1 MEQIRGELLALA
13 QRRGERDAGEGARRA
28 GRTGTR
34 IVGAHRAGPQRRL
47 ARKQDEIAATLFGAG
62 GEAARDGRAGQVA
75 GEQQTAIE
83 QTHVRRRPG
92 DHRVRDELLE
102 QFGRDAA
109 VGSGIEG
116 HAAEAR
122 FEHTEEDDAVGDFL
136 LRDGDRGD
144 VALGAVI
151 QRDLRGGVAQLLEA
165 ERSADILREQRR
177 ELFGGDQQVTQEAER
192 LHRHRRTLRLH
203 DLDFGRGRGRA
214 DLGET
219 RRGETALNLIKQT
232 ASVGGRLGPEFSP

>member
-1 MEQIRGELLALA
+1 MNCSPWP
-13 QRRGERDAGEGARRA
+13 RGERDAGEGARCA
-28 GRTGTR
+28 GRTGAGV
-34 IVGAHRAGPQRRL
+34 VGTHRAGPQRRL
-47 ARKQDEIAATLFGAG
+47 ARKQDEIAATFFGAG

-75 GEQQTAIE
+75 GEQETAIE
-83 QTHVRRRPG
+83 EAHVRRRTG

-116 HAAEAR
+116 HAAETR

-151 QRDLRGGVAQLLEA
+151 QRDLRGGVAEFFEA
-165 ERSADILREQRR
+165 QRTADIAGEQRR
-177 ELFGGDQQVTQEAER
+177 ELIGRDEQITREGET
-192 LHRHRRTLRLH
+192 LHRHRRPLRLH
-203 DLDFGRGRGRA
+203 DLDLGRGRGRA
-214 DLGET
+214 DLRET

-232 ASVGGRLGPEFSP
+232 AGVGRGLGPEFSP